1 MNDFI
6 YGISVAYDKSQWGV
20 STNFYSPIDMLFGQ
34 SLIKNPT
41 SLDINAY
48 YKFKGFRVGVGVNNP
63 FMKAKYEVIKNSE
76 LLTSSTASYSK
87 NNNNRIYVK
96 VSWNLNMGKTKTFD
110 RRADN
115 ADESSGIVK

>member
-1 MNDFI
+1 
-6 YGISVAYDKSQWGV
+6 
-20 STNFYSPIDMLFGQ
+20 
-34 SLIKNPT
+34 
-41 SLDINAY
+41 
-48 YKFKGFRVGVGVNNP
+48 YKFKGFLVGVGVNNP